1 MFGSLSLQREGGDA
15 ESVTA
20 VQKWFWIEGKRA
32 KYCDSTL
39 RVSTFIA
46 LKSFLQASSHQTG
59 SPIPTFPSINLCL
72 RTLFE
77 SLSLQRQDEDAE
89 SVTAMQKII
98 FPGEFQKTVLLQNG
112 GKSVKYF
119 CNILNILINSDEL
132 FREFAQISSSFLP
145 VSSWLVSLAYISR
158 QL

>member
-1 MFGSLSLQREGGDA
+1 MKRQKAWQQCKNYFFPVKNRLSQKSICTVDRRKKGEKLQ
-15 ESVTA
+15 
-20 VQKWFWIEGKRA
+20 
-32 KYCDSTL
+32 KYP
-39 RVSTFIA
+39 VF
-46 LKSFLQASSHQTG
+46 FLQANSHQTR
-59 SPIPTFPSINLCL
+59 SHIPTFPSINLCL

-112 GKSVKYF
+112 GKWEKYF

-132 FREFAQISSSFLP
+132 FKEFAQISSSFLP

>member
-1 MFGSLSLQREGGDA
+1 MRRQKAWQQYRKKDFSRRK
-15 ESVTA
+15 TA
-20 VQKWFWIEGKRA
+20 FPKSQPVQWIEGKRE
-32 KYCDSTL
+32 KFCQRTQCL
-39 RVSTFIA
+39 
-46 LKSFLQASSHQTG
+46 LQANSHQTRP
-59 SPIPTFPSINLCL
+59 PIPTFPSINLCL
-72 RTLFE
+72 RTLLE

-112 GKSVKYF
+112 GKWVKYF

-132 FREFAQISSSFLP
+132 FKEFAQISSSFLP

>member
-1 MFGSLSLQREGGDA
+1 MFEDFVGEFVPAEGRWECRKRDSSAKMIFFPGRTVFPKSQ
-15 ESVTA
+15 SV
-20 VQKWFWIEGKRA
+20 QWIEGKRT
-32 KYCDSTL
+32 KYCQSTL
-39 RVSTFIA
+39 KV
-46 LKSFLQASSHQTG
+46 FLQASSHQTG
-59 SPIPTFPSINLCL
+59 SPITTFPSINLCL

-98 FPGEFQKTVLLQNG
+98 FPGEFQKTVLLQNR

-132 FREFAQISSSFLP
+132 FKEFVQISSSFLP
-145 VSSWLVSLAYISR
+145 VSS
-158 QL
+158 

>member
-1 MFGSLSLQREGGDA
+1 MKMKRQKAWQQCRKMVNSQGRISFPKSQ
-15 ESVTA
+15 SV
-20 VQKWFWIEGKRA
+20 QWIEGKRA
-32 KYCDSTL
+32 KYCQSTQW
-39 RVSTFIA
+39 F
-46 LKSFLQASSHQTG
+46 FLHANSHQTR

-72 RTLFE
+72 RTLLE

-112 GKSVKYF
+112 GKWVKYF

-132 FREFAQISSSFLP
+132 FKEFAQISSSFLP